1 MKTSLMV
8 STLLAALL
16 ALGAPLASQAADVV
30 TPALLATSA
39 AAEKFNIGPMKVE
52 RYGATGRP
60 MILIPGLS
68 SGPYVW
74 ADTVRKFSG
83 EHVMY
88 VVTLPGFDGHPKTSG
103 DLVAGAEKWIGQ
115 LIASRKL
122 VKPVLVGHSM
132 GAALSIAYA
141 GKNPEQVGGLVAID
155 GLPVFPGAERM
166 TPEQRVA
173 MAGATKTRMSGITQE
188 VFVAQQ
194 KAYMRSAMGVMDEAT
209 ADAVAARSAQSDAGA
224 VLDYM
229 AQVLAMDVRATLPA
243 IPFPVLVIAPY
254 HEGDAKAAGMQMTA
268 AGKAEYYKSLMA
280 GTPKLTVLPVSPA
293 RHFAMLD
300 QPQQVAD
307 AIRAYL
313 KTL

>member
-1 MKTSLMV
+1 MKT
-8 STLLAALL
+8 TLIFAALL
-16 ALGAPLASQAADVV
+16 ALGAPLAGHAADVAA
-30 TPALLATSA
+30 PALLATSA
-39 AAEKFNIGPMKVE
+39 ATEQFNIGPMKVE
-52 RYGATGRP
+52 RHGTTGRP

-74 ADTVRKFSG
+74 ADTVRQFRG
-83 EHVMY
+83 EHVIY

-103 DLVAGAEKWIGQ
+103 DLVAGADKWIGE

-122 VKPVLVGHSM
+122 VKPVLAGHSM

-141 GKNPEQVGGLVAID
+141 GKHPEQVGGLIAID

-166 TPEQRVA
+166 TQEQRLA
-173 MAGATKTRMSGITQE
+173 MSAATKARMAGMTQDA
-188 VFVAQQ
+188 FAAGQ

-243 IPFPVLVIAPY
+243 IPFPVLVIAPF